1 MISGDRSRPHRA
13 RLALLLLAI
22 WISSALAAEGANRDG
37 WNLDR
42 LMQELGQVKTARGR
56 FVERKHL
63 SILKRPMEFSGTLL
77 YVAPDR
83 LEKRT
88 LNPRPESLVLERDVL
103 TMEDGDR
110 KRRRTLVLQD
120 YPVVSVFVESIRST
134 LAGDLPT
141 LERFYEVDLE
151 GSEQQWRLTLRPV
164 DPKMR
169 EVVSEIRIGGEGNW
183 VSRVEVVEPGGNRS
197 VMTVTRDSDPAP
209 AR

>member
-1 MISGDRSRPHRA
+1 MISGDKSGPRRA
-13 RLALLLLAI
+13 RLAVLLLATC
-22 WISSALAAEGANRDG
+22 ISSALAADGANPDG
-37 WNLDR
+37 WNLER

-63 SILKRPMEFSGTLL
+63 SILKTPLQFSGTLL

-88 LNPRPESLVLERDVL
+88 QDPYPESLVLERDVL

-141 LERFYEVDLE
+141 LARFYDVDLA
-151 GSEQQWRLTLRPV
+151 GSEKQWRLNLRPV

-197 VMTVTRDSDPAP
+197 VMTVTRDTDPAP
-209 AR
+209 PR

>member
-1 MISGDRSRPHRA
+1 MISGDSKRRRRA

-22 WISSALAAEGANRDG
+22 WISSALGAEGANPDG
-37 WNLDR
+37 WNLNR
-42 LMQELGQVKTARGR
+42 LMQDLAQVKTARGR

-63 SILKRPMEFSGTLL
+63 SILKTPLEFSGTLL

-88 LNPRPESLVLERDVL
+88 LNPHPESLVLERDVL

-110 KRRRTLVLQD
+110 SRRRTLVLRD

-141 LERFYEVDLE
+141 LARFYDVDLE
-151 GSEQQWRLTLRPV
+151 GSEKEWRLTLTPV
-164 DPKMR
+164 ESKMR
-169 EVVSEIRIGGEGNW
+169 DVVSEIRIGGEGNW
-183 VSRVEVVEPGGNRS
+183 VSRVEVIEPGGNRS

-209 AR
+209 PR

>member
-1 MISGDRSRPHRA
+1 MISGDRSRSRRA
-13 RLALLLLAI
+13 RLALLLLAT
-22 WISSALAAEGANRDG
+22 WISSALAADGASPDG
-37 WNLDR
+37 WNLER

-63 SILKRPMEFSGTLL
+63 SILKTPMEFSGTLL

-88 LNPRPESLVLERDVL
+88 LSPRPESLVLERDVL

-110 KRRRTLVLQD
+110 KRRRTLVLHD

-141 LERFYEVDLE
+141 LARFYDVDLA

-169 EVVSEIRIGGEGNW
+169 DVVSEIRIGGEGNW

-209 AR
+209 AQ